1 MIFSN
6 VFAITLDQT
15 AGVEYHLALFA
26 SGFEARSKFIA
37 ESARPKAI
45 CSSVILFAEDTETL
59 SRPDNDS
66 FFGASFGSEALTVSA
81 AGERDAILTTL
92 RSLVSTTNRQKVLR
106 IFVDYSAMT
115 RTWYGA
121 VLSYFKHLARECP
134 VEIDFVYSHGKY
146 QGDFGPMAVTEI
158 VAQPGFAGL
167 SSGMRETVALFG
179 LGLDKYASLAV
190 FDRIEPD
197 VSHYFIA
204 RPSDRDGLT
213 EEKVRLENA
222 ELIAQMS
229 DASLLLPLEDVGET
243 FRLLC
248 ERVNVLD
255 RQKQVVIVPMGP
267 KPHVLASLLVTL
279 RLPRVACLHVRGVRK
294 PPVQVLALGSASA
307 CRVCFQPENG
317 T

>member
-1 MIFSN
+1 MN
-6 VFAITLDQT
+6 QVE
-15 AGVEYHLALFA
+15 GVEYNLALFA
-26 SGFEARSKFIA
+26 SGFEGRSRFVA
-37 ESARPKAI
+37 ESARPNAI
-45 CSSVILFAEDTETL
+45 CSRVILFAEDTHTL
-59 SRPDNDS
+59 SRPSNDA
-66 FFGASFGSEALTVSA
+66 FFSRSFGLEALIVSA
-81 AGERDAILTTL
+81 SGERDAILTAL
-92 RSLVSTTNRQKVLR
+92 RSLVSTADPKEVLR

-121 VLSYFKHLARECP
+121 VLSYFRHLARERP
-134 VEIDFVYSHGKY
+134 VEIDFVYAHGKY

-197 VSHYFIA
+197 ISHYFIA

-248 ERVNVLD
+248 ERVNALD
-255 RQKQVVIVPMGP
+255 RRKQIVIVPMGP

-279 RLPRVACLHVRGVRK
+279 RVPRVACLHVRGVRK
-294 PPVQVLALGSASA
+294 PPVQVLEKGSASA
-307 CRVCFQPENG
+307 CRVCFQPDIS